1 MVVPRALQRIRRRLV
16 RWICTVPY
24 PRILIAQRR
33 KLFAVLL
40 SAAFLFCLRWWMK
53 AGDPVFDW
61 EKVIAG
67 LAAFLGVTL
76 VYGILA
82 VLRRYIERRWEALS
96 DTRQLAARIFHPP
109 RAGEPGRRIRTE
121 AVRSSRVLREVT
133 NEALAREMTQLN
145 CELFAGSRHSQEFDD
160 KLRRN
165 LGHVRKNRHT
175 IRLLR
180 ANHPGSGWVG
190 FTHILP
196 LGRETYAR
204 YVCREDAQR
213 GIHDTEFNEDLVL
226 APLEKAHA
234 FLIFTIAL
242 DANRIRAL
250 EVPRLPWSRTP
261 NEKSQERIARECL
274 QQAEQELYLATFE
287 HLLCLAD
294 YHLREERS
302 CRVLAQA
309 YNRRAARNLEAMGFS
324 PVTGVHTADRE
335 SVYEQVIY
343 FR

>member
-1 MVVPRALQRIRRRLV
+1 MQRVRRRLI
-16 RWICTVPY
+16 RWICTVPF
-24 PRILIAQRR
+24 PRILLAQKT
-33 KLFAVLL
+33 KLYAVLL
-40 SAAFLFCLRWWMK
+40 SAVFLFCLRWWMK
-53 AGDPVFDW
+53 PDAAAFDW
-61 EKVIAG
+61 EKVFAG
-67 LAAFLGVTL
+67 LAAFLGLIVL
-76 VYGILA
+76 YGILA
-82 VLRRYIERRWEALS
+82 VLRRCIERRWDALS
-96 DTRQLAARIFHPP
+96 DTHELAERILHPP

-121 AVRSSRVLREVT
+121 VVRSSRELREVT
-133 NEALAREMTQLN
+133 NEALAREMTTLN
-145 CELFAGSRHSQEFDD
+145 CELFAGSRHGQEFED

-165 LGHVRKNRHT
+165 FGHVRKNRHT

-180 ANHPGSGWVG
+180 AKPPGSGWVG

-204 YVCREDAQR
+204 YVCREDSQR
-213 GIHDTEFNEDLVL
+213 GIHDTDFDEDLVL

-242 DANRIRAL
+242 DASRIRAL

-261 NEKSQERIARECL
+261 SEKNQDRIGRESL

-287 HLLCLAD
+287 HLLCLAEF
-294 YHLREERS
+294 HLREERS

-309 YNRRAARNLEAMGFS
+309 YNRRAARSLEAMGFA
-324 PVTGVHTADRE
+324 PIAGVHTADRE
-335 SVYEQVIY
+335 TVYEQVIW